1 MSVNPEVST
10 DHPEVEVST
19 LAAQPGGFFALS
31 SHSGLAVKVMVT
43 TTLPVRS
50 LSRVTSEGLQPLRR
64 EGAGWRI
71 SLEPHEGAV
80 LRWLP

>member
-1 MSVNPEVST
+1 M
-10 DHPEVEVST
+10 
-19 LAAQPGGFFALS
+19 LAALPGGFFALANQS
-31 SHSGLAVKVMVT
+31 ALLQKVMLT
-43 TTLPVRS
+43 TTLPVKS

-71 SLEPHEGAV
+71 SLKPYEGAV

>member
-10 DHPEVEVST
+10 DHPQVEVST
-19 LAAQPGGFFALS
+19 LSALPGGFFVMVNHSALA
-31 SHSGLAVKVMVT
+31 LKVMVT
-43 TTLPVRS
+43 STLPVKS
-50 LSRVTSEGLQPLRR
+50 LSRVTSESLQPLRR

-71 SLEPHEGAV
+71 SLTPNERAV